1 MGAVCYGTR
10 SSMSSSPSCSEQIP
24 CGKCVARGC
33 GSICPDGILTS
44 GKGGRMVLTGTE
56 ELHNTIESQSSRI
69 RELENALR
77 AGVSDGPHPLLR
89 TDVLHTLSQSRS
101 AASSSSSSAHRPP
114 SSGQSSTSSAI
125 NQTPHVREIKAEEEG
140 NVIDAF
146 GTLTIGQNGEASF
159 LGKTARSE
167 YLIRAPAK
175 QERPVPIHFPRLSK
189 RMMEASS
196 LSSPMSSNF
205 YDSHDQDMSSEED
218 IANLEKDIVKLL
230 PPLSEAFHLC
240 EVYLENGKHMYTAIP
255 RTELFDE
262 ILTVVYRTESFATF
276 QSHHALALLFII
288 FAIATHFDPNTP
300 PYSIEAQEYYHLSRT
315 SLSLSPPVRETTLAS
330 IQAVIHMAQFL
341 DFSDWESGGSD
352 SAWMHIGHAV
362 RLGYGVCFYLNGTRW
377 KLRDE
382 VIQRRSRVFWQLFV
396 LDTCSSFC
404 FGRPPGISPSYIDC
418 SLPKEAT
425 TELTFHT
432 WNYQYT
438 TLLQSV
444 MATTLGPRQLPYA
457 TVLELDKQIRDF
469 PVPAV
474 WRMSTQ
480 DEIEIPPQPQ
490 HIHIQRWLILASKES
505 TILNLHRAYFAQTL
519 HESPT
524 ELQRHRYVPSV
535 LAIYR
540 SAWRL
545 IRGLR
550 MTWASVPHLLTR
562 VNLPWSQAL
571 SAAIVLCLL
580 ATKSP
585 TSQLAALALEEMDLV
600 VTLFQAASGTC
611 RSAAN
616 LLTPLQ
622 SLRRKA
628 YEAAGP
634 SRPYYHSS
642 VAPSYNTDSRSSPS
656 FQQLISPAE
665 LDRLTGKTHLFAHTT
680 TITTNTSTA
689 SMSSSPAHRSRS
701 TSVTLTSDIADHIH
715 QPSSL
720 AEYSTKA
727 GAVHP
732 VLAHDVR
739 EFERLST
746 GRVFSMYDCAA
757 DDEMQVEDERGDQ
770 FGSRVALPLSLPIP
784 PPPNIRT
791 STSPSCPSHSS
802 PHKRHPEYSLRRHH
816 PNLEPDPELRARHDS
831 LESQRLP
838 HSSGSSL
845 LLSGGL
851 VLDSTWQSFVEQL
864 GF

>member
-1 MGAVCYGTR
+1 M
-10 SSMSSSPSCSEQIP
+10 I
-24 CGKCVARGC
+24 
-33 GSICPDGILTS
+33 
-44 GKGGRMVLTGTE
+44 LTGTE
-56 ELHNTIESQSSRI
+56 ELHSTIESQSSRI
-69 RELENALR
+69 RELENALKTLQP
-77 AGVSDGPHPLLR
+77 GVSDGSHALLR
-89 TDVLHTLSQSRS
+89 TDVLHTSSQSRS
-101 AASSSSSSAHRPP
+101 AASASSPSAHRP
-114 SSGQSSTSSAI
+114 SSSSQSSTASVINSA
-125 NQTPHVREIKAEEEG
+125 PHVREIKTEDEG

-196 LSSPMSSNF
+196 LSSPMTSNI
-205 YDSHDQDMSSEED
+205 YDSHDQDMSSVED
-218 IANLEKDIVKLL
+218 VANLEKDIVKLL

-240 EVYLENGKHMYTAIP
+240 EVYLENGKHVYTAIP

-262 ILTVVYRTESFATF
+262 IVTVVYRTEPFATF

-288 FAIATHFDPNTP
+288 FAIATHFDPKKP

-330 IQAVIHMAQFL
+330 IQALIHMAQFL

-352 SAWMHIGHAV
+352 SAWMHTGHAV
-362 RLGYGVCFYLNGTRW
+362 RLGYGIGLHLNGTRW

-418 SLPKEAT
+418 SLPKEAI

-444 MATTLGPRQLPYA
+444 MATTLGPRQPPYS
-457 TVLELDKQIRDF
+457 TVLELDKLIRDF
-469 PVPAV
+469 SVPAV
-474 WRMSTQ
+474 WRMTTQ
-480 DEIEIPPQPQ
+480 DEIETSPQPQ

-524 ELQRHRYVPSV
+524 ELQRHRHIPSV

-571 SAAIVLCLL
+571 SAAIVMCLL
-580 ATKSP
+580 ATKAP

-600 VTLFQAASGTC
+600 VTMFQAASGTC

-616 LLTPLQ
+616 LLPPLQ

-628 YEAAGP
+628 YEAADP
-634 SRPYYHSS
+634 SRPSHSS
-642 VAPSYNTDSRSSPS
+642 VASSNTDSTSSSS
-656 FQQLISPAE
+656 FQQPISPAE
-665 LDRLTGKTHLFAHTT
+665 LDRLTGKTHLFSHITT
-680 TITTNTSTA
+680 TITTNTNTA
-689 SMSSSPAHRSRS
+689 SMSSSPTHRSRS
-701 TSVTLTSDIADHIH
+701 TSVTLTSDNADHIH
-715 QPSSL
+715 HPSSL
-720 AEYSTKA
+720 AGYSTKA
-727 GAVHP
+727 GTIHP

-757 DDEMQVEDERGDQ
+757 DDEMQVEDERGHQ
-770 FGSRVALPLSLPIP
+770 FDSRTTLPTSLPTP

-791 STSPSCPSHSS
+791 SISPSRPPSHSS
-802 PHKRHPEYSLRRHH
+802 LHKRHPEHSLRRHH
-816 PNLEPDPELRARHDS
+816 PNPEPDPEPRARHDS